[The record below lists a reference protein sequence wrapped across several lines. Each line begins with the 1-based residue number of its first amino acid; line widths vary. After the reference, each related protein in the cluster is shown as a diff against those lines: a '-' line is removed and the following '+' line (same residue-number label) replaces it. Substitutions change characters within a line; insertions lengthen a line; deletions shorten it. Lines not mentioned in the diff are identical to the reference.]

1 MGFDRKLLKNL
12 DWQLWLTTIF
22 ISLFSI
28 VVLRS
33 ASVDAV
39 PGNPFYYVKRQIL
52 FVVLGNIL
60 IAASLFFDYRLLLKL
75 TKPIYFFNLV
85 LLMAVLLVGRQRGGA
100 QRWINI
106 GGFLLQPSEFAKIFI
121 IVVLAHYLEKHGA
134 ITSWKEL
141 LRAGAVVAVPTVLI
155 LRQPDL
161 GTSLVFIVIFF
172 GMLYAAEVDWKYLLG
187 MVGAGLAA
195 APLMWLFVL
204 EPFQRLRFMVFLD
217 PENPKYRAHGGYQ
230 IIQSLIAIGSGR
242 MVGRGYMQGTQN
254 MRNFLPAQYTDF
266 IFSVVGEE
274 FGFIG
279 ATLLIL
285 AYLFLLQR
293 ILRISV
299 DAKDSFG
306 RYVTVGVFVLILFQT
321 FVNIGM
327 TMAIMPVTGVPLP
340 FFSSG
345 GSSYLAFSAAIAL
358 VLNIGMRRQKIL
370 F

>member
-85 LLMAVLLVGRQRGGA
+85 LLMAVLLVGRQGGGA

-161 GTSLVFIVIFF
+161 GTSLVFIVIFSGCSMRLKLTGNIYWGWWGGTCSCSAHVVVCF
-172 GMLYAAEVDWKYLLG
+172 GTFSTIAVYGFFRSGESQISRPWGLSDHTISYSHRLWTHGWAWLYAGHTEHAQFLACSIYRFYFLCGGRRIRFYRCHSVDSS
-187 MVGAGLAA
+187 
-195 APLMWLFVL
+195 LFV
-204 EPFQRLRFMVFLD
+204 P
-217 PENPKYRAHGGYQ
+217 
-230 IIQSLIAIGSGR
+230 
-242 MVGRGYMQGTQN
+242 
-254 MRNFLPAQYTDF
+254 
-266 IFSVVGEE
+266 
-274 FGFIG
+274 
-279 ATLLIL
+279 
-285 AYLFLLQR
+285 
-293 ILRISV
+293 
-299 DAKDSFG
+299 
-306 RYVTVGVFVLILFQT
+306 
-321 FVNIGM
+321 
-327 TMAIMPVTGVPLP
+327 
-340 FFSSG
+340 
-345 GSSYLAFSAAIAL
+345 SAAYPAHL
-358 VLNIGMRRQKIL
+358 CRR
-370 F
+370 